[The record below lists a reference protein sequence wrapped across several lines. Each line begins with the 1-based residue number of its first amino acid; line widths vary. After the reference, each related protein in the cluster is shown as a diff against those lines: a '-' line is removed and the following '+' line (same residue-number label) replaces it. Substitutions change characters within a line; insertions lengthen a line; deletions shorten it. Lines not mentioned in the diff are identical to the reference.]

1 MIDENWIYVQDKL
14 PPKNERVLLYIIT
27 NTNIEYSKFGVWNG
41 KFYETSYS
49 DYSKEEIIAWQTI
62 EPPKK
67 TKEIKKNVEFEKY
80 AENWANSRVNYEL
93 EYANAME
100 EPMNK
105 EEFIN
110 WVKDHIYYNS
120 KRAFNDAYIYLTRE
134 KGIK

>member
-1 MIDENWIYVQDKL
+1 MVDENWIYIKDKL

-27 NTNIEYSKFGVWNG
+27 STNIEFSKFGVWNG
-41 KFYETSYS
+41 KFYETNNT

-67 TKEIKKNVEFEKY
+67 AKEIKKNVEFEKY
-80 AENWANSRVNYEL
+80 AENWANERVNYEL
-93 EYANAME
+93 EYAKTME

-110 WVKDHIYYNS
+110 WVKEHIYHTS
-120 KRAFNDAYIYLTRE
+120 KKAFNDAYNYAKRE
-134 KGIK
+134 KE